1 MGSDVYSYGIIL
13 WEIMTR
19 KEVYAGLTAE
29 QIIAK
34 VANSDLR
41 PTLTPNLPLRDVMA
55 SCWAHSAQARP
66 SFSEIVQ
73 TLSLI
78 YYDTKES
85 PSLRGRRVTSRSSLD
100 ILETVE
106 ADGTTDEMRAL
117 VTDET
122 PIRTPLVM
130 SGAFYGVVPR

>member
-1 MGSDVYSYGIIL
+1 MTKGIGTACWLAPEVINSGQSSMGSDVYSYGIIL

-85 PSLRGRRVTSRSSLD
+85 PSL
-100 ILETVE
+100 E
-106 ADGTTDEMRAL
+106 
-117 VTDET
+117 
-122 PIRTPLVM
+122 
-130 SGAFYGVVPR
+130 GVV